1 MKTSMRKTI
10 LIPGYSV
17 EWAEAES
24 GTNRRVTRLSKK
36 SALAIAA
43 DLRAN
48 PEAED
53 IFVLGPDGKEI
64 KV

>member
-1 MKTSMRKTI
+1 MRKAA

-17 EWAEAES
+17 EWTEAES
-24 GTNRRVTRLSKK
+24 GIDRRVTRLSKK
-36 SALAIAA
+36 GALAIAT

-53 IFVLGPDGKEI
+53 IFVLGPDGKE
-64 KV
+64 VTS